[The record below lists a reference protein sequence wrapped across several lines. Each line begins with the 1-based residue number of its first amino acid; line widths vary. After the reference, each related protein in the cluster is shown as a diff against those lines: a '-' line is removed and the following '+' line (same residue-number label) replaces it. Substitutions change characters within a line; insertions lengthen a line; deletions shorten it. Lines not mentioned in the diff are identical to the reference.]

1 MAILEVQN
9 VSTGYGEVQ
18 VLWDVSLRLE
28 PGQVTALV
36 GANGAGKTTLLRTI
50 VGLLKPWQGKIFFEG
65 EDVTR
70 LPPHRK
76 ANMGL
81 ILVPEGRQLFTHM
94 TVLEN
99 LEMGATPPR
108 AREKF
113 QENLELVFDM
123 FPRLK
128 ERLHQ
133 KAGTM
138 SGGERQML
146 AVARGLMGAPKVL
159 MIDEMSLGLAPVLV
173 LELYESLRKLR
184 EAGITVLLVEQNVH
198 MALSIADYAYVLA
211 EGRVELEGPS
221 KEVAR
226 NPHVREAYLGI

>member
-221 KEVAR
+221 QEVAR

>member
-18 VLWDVSLRLE
+18 VLWDVNLRLE

-50 VGLLKPWQGKIFFEG
+50 VGLLKPWNGRILFEG
-65 EDVTR
+65 RDVTH
-70 LPPHRK
+70 LPPHQK
-76 ANMGL
+76 AEMGL

-94 TVLEN
+94 TVYEN
-99 LEMGATPPR
+99 LEMGATPQR
-108 AREKF
+108 ARAKF
-113 QENLELVFDM
+113 QENLELVFSM

-128 ERLHQ
+128 ERLNQ

-173 LELYESLRKLR
+173 LELYESLKQLR

-198 MALSIADYAYVLA
+198 MALAVSDYTYVLA

-221 KEVAR
+221 QEVAK
-226 NPHVREAYLGI
+226 NPHVRTAYLGI